1 MSGCGAGL
9 RASLA
14 VALGL
19 ALGLSVGS
27 GLAPGVARAAEA
39 GIGLRAPACELTPL
53 HAPDPASAVVS
64 AASSDPASGA
74 ASDLTSAVVPVSYVR
89 AFEGRITLVD
99 FWASWCPTCEH
110 AFGYLNALARDY
122 HAAGLDV
129 VAVNLDANP
138 RDALDFLAD
147 RFAGRPIAF
156 ELARDAT
163 GRCPR
168 GFGLVGMPQAFLV
181 DASGRVQ
188 AVTRGFRAGD
198 ARALR
203 DRIEALLEG
212 GPAALPAVAAG
223 PATTKPATTG
233 SGAGGSPRPTD
244 PHADPHADRRG
255 APKGGSAAAAS
266 R

>member
-53 HAPDPASAVVS
+53 HAPDPASAVE
-64 AASSDPASGA
+64 
-74 ASDLTSAVVPVSYVR
+74 PVTFVR

-203 DRIEALLEG
+203 DRIETLLEG

-223 PATTKPATTG
+223 PATTERATNG
-233 SGAGGSPRPTD
+233 SAADGPSRPTD

-255 APKGGSAAAAS
+255 DPNGGSAAAAS